1 MNPLQA
7 FLDASAESPFSPRG
21 ELACMVCELRGTPP
35 GALVMSRFGSL
46 TAYQAVILESTLMR
60 AIQIP

>member
-1 MNPLQA
+1 
-7 FLDASAESPFSPRG
+7 
-21 ELACMVCELRGTPP
+21 MVCELRGTPP